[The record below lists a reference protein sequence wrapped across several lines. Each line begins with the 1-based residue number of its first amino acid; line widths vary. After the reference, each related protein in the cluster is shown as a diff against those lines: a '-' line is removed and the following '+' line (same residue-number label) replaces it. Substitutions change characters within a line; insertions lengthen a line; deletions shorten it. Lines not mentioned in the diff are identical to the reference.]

1 MSGRQTQFRSTHP
14 RLAGAVDMLRCQAAK
29 GLLGLALG
37 LLLAACGSPEPVP
50 GATVAPMGAPF
61 EDEAATRSVSAFA
74 EEEDWEPAVEAVSN
88 QPPRFTGVQ
97 VDPAPNIAANTIVR
111 VTAHAVDPE
120 GAEVEYHYT
129 WLVNDWE
136 VDHEGPEYDAS
147 SLHRGDTLRVIVVA
161 DDGQSESDEVRSP
174 LLTVTN
180 GAPVILSQPTGTGP
194 DGVFRY
200 QLRVE
205 DPEHD
210 RNLVYRLAKFPRGM
224 TVTPGGGL
232 VQWRPSQNQSGTHSV
247 HIVVEDSE
255 GAQDVQT
262 FELTIHPA
270 TS

>member
-14 RLAGAVDMLRCQAAK
+14 LLAGAVDVLRCQAAK
-29 GLLGLALG
+29 ALLGLVLG
-37 LLLAACGSPEPVP
+37 LCLAACGGPDPVP
-50 GATVAPMGAPF
+50 GATVAPMGAPL
-61 EDEAATRSVSAFA
+61 EDEAATRPVSELAK
-74 EEEDWEPAVEAVSN
+74 EKKWEPVVETPSN

-120 GAEVEYHYT
+120 GGEVEYQYT
-129 WLVNDWE
+129 WFVNDWE
-136 VDHEGPEYDAS
+136 VDHAGPEYDAS
-147 SLHRGDTLRVIVVA
+147 SLARGDTLRVVVVA
-161 DDGQSESDEVRSP
+161 NDGQSESDEIRSP
-174 LLTVTN
+174 LLTVSN

-210 RNLVYRLAKFPRGM
+210 RNLVYRLEKSPRGM
-224 TVTPGGGL
+224 TVTPGEGL
-232 VQWRPSQNQSGTHSV
+232 IEWRPSQNQSGTHPV

-255 GAQDVQT
+255 GAQDNQM